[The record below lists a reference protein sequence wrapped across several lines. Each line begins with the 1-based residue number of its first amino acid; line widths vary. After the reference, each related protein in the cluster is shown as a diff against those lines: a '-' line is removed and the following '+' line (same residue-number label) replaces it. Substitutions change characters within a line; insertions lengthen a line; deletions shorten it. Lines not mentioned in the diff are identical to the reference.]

1 MFPTRKKIILLL
13 FLLFSGWILLGAPP
27 ASDSLQ
33 IHELTIFV
41 IPAPVPLDWSS
52 PSALYSSFKKGYLK
66 QFLRKE
72 KYTIGHL
79 FLKFSSPLATEPF
92 YTAIRSASKK
102 EMRQLVLREKIG
114 LGILGA
120 GLSGRL
126 ETTDELKPKISIYQR
141 RGELAFITY
150 RINEAAARRIL
161 TFLETFAAKFDDK
174 HAPCDFY
181 GGDFW
186 PRFEH
191 EGAGCTALGLSAL
204 DVAGLL
210 GNVPREWRVTVNI
223 PMDLIGGSF
232 NQHRQVKNKTIRAR
246 CEWHTPAG
254 LTNID
259 YVPFSIYD
267 PARIYRW
274 ILKNR
279 DSANP
284 ARDRNYLPV
293 EQDQTPGLYIDC
305 RHIGIDEREPI
316 FRHRETPSFFTG
328 PHYQKIGVAM
338 PVVAE

>member
-1 MFPTRKKIILLL
+1 MFPTKKKIILLL
-13 FLLFSGWILLGAPP
+13 FLLFSGRILFGAP
-27 ASDSLQ
+27 AKSDSLQ
-33 IHELTIFV
+33 NHELTIFV
-41 IPAPVPLDWSS
+41 IPAPVPLNWNS
-52 PSALYSSFKKGYLK
+52 PSTLFSSFKKGYLK

-79 FLKFSSPLATEPF
+79 FLRFSSPLTEEPF

-126 ETTDELKPKISIYQR
+126 ETTEELKPKTSIYQR

-186 PRFEH
+186 PRFEN
-191 EGAGCTALGLSAL
+191 EGAGCTSLGLSAL

-210 GNVPREWRVTVNI
+210 DNVPREWLVTVNI

-232 NQHRQVKNKTIRAR
+232 NQNRQVKNKTIKERH
-246 CEWHTPAG
+246 EWHTPAG
-254 LTNID
+254 RPNID

-279 DSANP
+279 DCTNP
-284 ARDRNYLPV
+284 ARDQHYLPV
-293 EQDQTPGLYIDC
+293 EENQTPGLYIDC
-305 RHIGIDEREPI
+305 RHMGIDEKEPI
-316 FRHRETPSFFTG
+316 FRPRETPSFFTG
-328 PHYQKIGVAM
+328 KHYQKIGIAT
-338 PVVAE
+338 PVVEE